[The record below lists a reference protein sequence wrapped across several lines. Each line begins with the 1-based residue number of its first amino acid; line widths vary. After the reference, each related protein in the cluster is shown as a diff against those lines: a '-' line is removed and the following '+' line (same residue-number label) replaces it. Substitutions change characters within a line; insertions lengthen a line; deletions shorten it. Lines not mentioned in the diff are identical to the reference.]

1 MSHILGVMI
10 PTVEAAIVDYYP
22 KSFQCKIHVVKRI
35 GVVMINIIILLKILE
50 KIINAKNISG
60 NISN

>member
-10 PTVEAAIVDYYP
+10 PTVEAPLLIIIRRV
-22 KSFQCKIHVVKRI
+22 SNVKIHVVKRI

>member
-1 MSHILGVMI
+1 MI
-10 PTVEAAIVDYYP
+10 PTVEAPLLIIIRRV
-22 KSFQCKIHVVKRI
+22 SNVKIHVVKRI